1 MVFQGKDEFLGTS
14 TVTPTVRLTLDVP
27 APRLDWFEIVRY
39 NKSAGEMLA
48 AFELLL
54 DEGGELPFAP
64 PKASHPHTHYLVP
77 SGIRPVLQ
85 KMRIEVS
92 SCVGVVGML
101 SVVYKQPNSNMSMGQ
116 LSKLY

>member
-1 MVFQGKDEFLGTS
+1 MTTQKLVCLSFRPSFDSFVLILQGKDEFLGVS
-14 TVTPTVRLTLDVP
+14 IVIPTVRLTLDVA
-27 APRLDWFEIVRY
+27 APRLDWVEIIRY

-92 SCVGVVGML
+92 QKCL
-101 SVVYKQPNSNMSMGQ
+101 C
-116 LSKLY
+116 

>member
-1 MVFQGKDEFLGTS
+1 M
-14 TVTPTVRLTLDVP
+14 RLTLDVP
-27 APRLDWFEIVRY
+27 APRLDWIEIVRY

-85 KMRIEVS
+85 KTRIEVS
-92 SCVGVVGML
+92 GGKSAYVAGGTLVGGGEKVSQSIRSP
-101 SVVYKQPNSNMSMGQ
+101 SV
-116 LSKLY
+116 

>member
-1 MVFQGKDEFLGTS
+1 MCGTFIQGKDEFLGS
-14 TVTPTVRLTLDVP
+14 SVVIPTVRLTLDIP
-27 APRLDWFEIVRY
+27 APRLDWIEIVRY

-92 SCVGVVGML
+92 EMAPVREL
-101 SVVYKQPNSNMSMGQ
+101 
-116 LSKLY
+116 